1 MRAMP
6 TRRILL
12 KTTAKLAASSAFA
25 LNRATLARANL
36 LGNAAAGT
44 LPEVDVVLRTAVSA
58 EDVPGVVAMAA
69 TEAGVVYEGVFGSRR
84 LREGPRRSAVGARSN
99 ARNATDSSSSWAK
112 HSTSKLAKHI

>member
-36 LGNAAAGT
+36 SGDAAAGT
-44 LPEVDVVLRTAVSA
+44 LPEVDVVLRTAVL
-58 EDVPGVVAMAA
+58 E
-69 TEAGVVYEGVFGSRR
+69 
-84 LREGPRRSAVGARSN
+84 
-99 ARNATDSSSSWAK
+99 
-112 HSTSKLAKHI
+112 

>member
-36 LGNAAAGT
+36 LGDAAAGT
-44 LPEVDVVLRTAVSA
+44 LPEVYAPQSA
-58 EDVPGVVAMAA
+58 PKMCRA
-69 TEAGVVYEGVFGSRR
+69 
-84 LREGPRRSAVGARSN
+84 
-99 ARNATDSSSSWAK
+99 
-112 HSTSKLAKHI
+112 

>member
-36 LGNAAAGT
+36 LGDAAAGT
-44 LPEVDVVLRTAVSA
+44 LPEVDVVLRTAVPGGCSA
-58 EDVPGVVAMAA
+58 SGRID
-69 TEAGVVYEGVFGSRR
+69 
-84 LREGPRRSAVGARSN
+84 
-99 ARNATDSSSSWAK
+99 D
-112 HSTSKLAKHI
+112 LALCEP